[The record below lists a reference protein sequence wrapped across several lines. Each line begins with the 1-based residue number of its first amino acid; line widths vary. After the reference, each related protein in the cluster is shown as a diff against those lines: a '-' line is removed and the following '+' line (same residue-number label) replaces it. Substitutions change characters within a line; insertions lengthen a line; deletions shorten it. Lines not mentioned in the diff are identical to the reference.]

1 VQTQMPPIVG
11 NTEQLQIQLL

>member
-1 VQTQMPPIVG
+1 MPPIVG